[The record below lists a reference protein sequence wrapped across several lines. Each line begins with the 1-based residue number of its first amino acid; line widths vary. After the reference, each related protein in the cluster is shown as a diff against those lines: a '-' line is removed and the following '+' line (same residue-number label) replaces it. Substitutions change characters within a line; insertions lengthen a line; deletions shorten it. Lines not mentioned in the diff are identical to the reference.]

1 MGHGQT
7 FVFWLSSLSPT
18 TVWYNVCI
26 NANIKKNPLGH
37 LMRNFPITSEQ
48 VDKNVVVNLSVSKV
62 EAEMKLLKRV
72 EDSVEVHPLGLNCR

>member
-1 MGHGQT
+1 
-7 FVFWLSSLSPT
+7 
-18 TVWYNVCI
+18 
-26 NANIKKNPLGH
+26 
-37 LMRNFPITSEQ
+37 MRNFPITSEQ